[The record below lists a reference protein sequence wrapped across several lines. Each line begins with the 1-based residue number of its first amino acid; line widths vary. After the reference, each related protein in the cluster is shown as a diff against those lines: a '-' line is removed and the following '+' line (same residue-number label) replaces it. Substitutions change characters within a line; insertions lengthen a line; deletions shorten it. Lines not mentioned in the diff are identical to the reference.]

1 MNDWDSFLQTTKKL
15 VRKNRKLLFFK
26 KYTGVFIDDIR
37 EEIDQ
42 DRVTNP
48 KVESFS
54 KNEKKRFMVQST
66 LDLHGYTSE
75 QAYHQLLLDFMNEKK
90 RCGVRDLLII
100 TGGSERDS
108 KTIRTMFLKM
118 VDNELSHLIAKITRA
133 PNNTGAFYVKL
144 RKNL

>member
-1 MNDWDSFLQTTKKL
+1 MTDWDSFLQTTKKL
-15 VRKNRKLLFFK
+15 VRKNKKVLFFK
-26 KYTGVFIDDIR
+26 KYTEVFIGDIQ
-37 EEIDQ
+37 EETDQ
-42 DRVTNP
+42 GRVTKR

-75 QAYHQLLLDFMNEKK
+75 QAYQLLLDFMNEKM

-100 TGGSERDS
+100 TGGSEQDN
-108 KTIRTMFLKM
+108 KAIRTMFSKM
-118 VDNELSHLIAKITRA
+118 VDNKLSHLIAKITCA

-144 RKNL
+144 RKNS